1 MQGTLEPA
9 WLNHL
14 ESHLIIQMPPRP
26 EDIAALLTAEVA
38 ELTEAQKTYVEKMK
52 DILLR
57 LQFTTGIGISLTFS
71 FCLLI

>member
-1 MQGTLEPA
+1 
-9 WLNHL
+9 
-14 ESHLIIQMPPRP
+14 MPPRP